1 MAKVKQKAAKPTT
14 HVITDDDIID
24 FTLKS
29 LYANATTNELN
40 FEKDILSKVPVKLE
54 PAMVEHLMEVLMS
67 TNLVN
72 ASIGFG
78 KNGNFYL
85 SNQGMQVM
93 KNFQGYHT
101 FRQFQQSQQMGSLEQ
116 AIQQAKADKL
126 RKAKQT
132 VSKIQQRA
140 KSGKLEGTAKVAA
153 EPTPAK
159 KAASKVPAKKAA
171 KPKAKK

>member
-1 MAKVKQKAAKPTT
+1 MAKVKKKAAEPTT
-14 HVITDDDIID
+14 QVITDNDIID

-29 LYANATTNELN
+29 LYANATTNELH
-40 FEKDILSKVPVKLE
+40 FEKDILSKVPVKME

-93 KNFQGYHT
+93 KNFQSYHA

-116 AIQQAKADKL
+116 ALQQAKADKL

-132 VSKIQQRA
+132 VSQIQQKA
-140 KSGKLEGTAKVAA
+140 KTAKKSETANPV
-153 EPTPAK
+153 AK
-159 KAASKVPAKKAA
+159 KAAPKKAAAKKA
-171 KPKAKK
+171 KK